1 MRSISP
7 ILLCTITTVS
17 LISGAAIA
25 QDKPAQWIDFGTASK
40 GERLQLD
47 ANSILR
53 STMPV
58 DDRINMEGR
67 DGTETDK
74 IPMRKVIVFSYK
86 IGGRDRRAYTISC
99 NGKNLKANPSW
110 RTATTYVDYWPQ
122 YFSVA
127 ADTPASRQML
137 KNVCAL
143 GVNK

>member
-1 MRSISP
+1 MRSSSSIFIFTLATTIS
-7 ILLCTITTVS
+7 L
-17 LISGAAIA
+17 SGTAIA

-58 DDRINMEGR
+58 DDKINMEGR
-67 DGTETDK
+67 DGSETDN
-74 IPMRKVIVFSYK
+74 IPMRKIIAFSYK
-86 IGGRDRRAYTISC
+86 IGGRNRRAYTISC

-110 RTATTYVDYWPQ
+110 RTSTTYRDYWPQ
-122 YFSVA
+122 YFSVS

-143 GVNK
+143 GAAK

>member
-1 MRSISP
+1 MQSNSSIFFFTIMIT
-7 ILLCTITTVS
+7 ILL
-17 LISGAAIA
+17 SGSAIA
-25 QDKPAQWIDFGTASK
+25 QDKPAQWIDFGTVSK

-47 ANSILR
+47 ANSIIR

-74 IPMRKVIVFSYK
+74 IPMRKAIAFSYK
-86 IGGRDRRAYTISC
+86 IGGRTRHAYTISC
-99 NGKNLKANPSW
+99 NGKNLKAKPSW
-110 RTATTYVDYWPQ
+110 RTATTYIDYWPQ

-127 ADTPASRQML
+127 ADTPASKQML

-143 GVNK
+143 SINK